1 MEVEVVL
8 QYQEEEGV
16 EEVHLCTEVEKAVE
30 DHFWYLGVVEE
41 EADLPHTCQ
50 GVVVVVEGHFQHLGV
65 VVVVVVA
72 DNPYSCQ
79 GVVVVE
85 EHFQ

>member
-1 MEVEVVL
+1 MVL

-16 EEVHLCTEVEKAVE
+16 EEVHLCTEVEEAVE

-65 VVVVVVA
+65 VVVV
-72 DNPYSCQ
+72 
-79 GVVVVE
+79 E